1 MDRRGFL
8 KSAGSVGLS
17 YAGAGLFSPLATA
30 TRLQA
35 EECSTGGPVNPN
47 WAQKNFEP
55 QAKAS
60 SYFID
65 PPWGYQPANAFDP
78 DEHIGW
84 ERNEQLSGAW
94 LEVSFPAPHAV
105 SELWILGQPF
115 RRDVAGSD
123 PYLDTYSR
131 AAFYAPPRR
140 VRCTLA
146 DGATVT
152 AELMVELEPLGYLIG
167 FKYIPQFEHQT
178 SYEEIAPFTTGPG
191 CEIELAW

>member
-84 ERNEQLSGAW
+84 ESNEQLWLFRRLITRICRIGNSRCCMFWMLEIIYSGY
-94 LEVSFPAPHAV
+94 
-105 SELWILGQPF
+105 SEL
-115 RRDVAGSD
+115 
-123 PYLDTYSR
+123 
-131 AAFYAPPRR
+131 
-140 VRCTLA
+140 
-146 DGATVT
+146 
-152 AELMVELEPLGYLIG
+152 
-167 FKYIPQFEHQT
+167 
-178 SYEEIAPFTTGPG
+178 
-191 CEIELAW
+191 